1 VEINEA
7 EGFVYGWRMWE
18 RGRLDG
24 IAMAIEIVEKSLRR
38 GDTNAEEREV
48 LMRLHDALQEAK
60 SHCAVR

>member
-24 IAMAIEIVEKSLRR
+24 IELAIEIVEKSLRR
-38 GDTNAEEREV
+38 SDTSPENREV
-48 LMRLHDALQEAK
+48 LMRLYDALQEAK
-60 SHCAVR
+60 SHCEVR